1 MIRLAT
7 LAVLVGLAVPCQATD
22 LIVTRYDDPFPDGC
36 DPGDCSLREA
46 TIDANAAPGS
56 SRIVLSAGTY
66 ELTRF
71 GGGDNAG
78 AVGDLDLSGTME
90 IVGPGATMSRI
101 DATGLGTAANE
112 QMIEVFGIVTLRGIT
127 VERGVQGGIRV
138 SGGNLTLE
146 ECEVR
151 DNAFQQSSAA
161 GVHVGGG
168 GQATIHD
175 SAVIN
180 NGTGLIAIGTE
191 VVLENVTFH
200 SNNINQIFVDA
211 GGDVSCTNCTVV
223 DDGVGNP
230 EVRVIDSQVTFES
243 SIVDGLCEAA
253 GSGGVFSAGANVESP
268 GHTCSFTGTD
278 DIDDVVDSGVSVA
291 PDYFGGPTRT
301 FEISNTSPAFNRVL
315 DTNCLA
321 RDQRGVTR
329 SPQPFRDCDSG
340 AHELIDAHIPTPL
353 FADGFEQG
361 DAEAWSSATGL

>member
-7 LAVLVGLAVPCQATD
+7 LAVLVGLAVPCQAVD

-78 AVGDLDLSGTME
+78 ALGDLDLSGTME

-101 DATGLGTAANE
+101 DATGLGTSASE
-112 QMIEVFGIVTLRGIT
+112 QMIEVFGTVTLRGIT
-127 VERGVQGGIRV
+127 VEQGVEGGIRV

-168 GQATIHD
+168 GQATIRN

-180 NGTGLIAIGTE
+180 NGTGIKAIGTE
-191 VVLENVTFH
+191 VVLENVTLH
-200 SNNINQIFVDA
+200 SNNINQIFVDG
-211 GGDVSCTNCTVV
+211 GGDVSCTHCTVV

-301 FEISNTSPAFNRVL
+301 FEISNTSPAFDRV
-315 DTNCLA
+315 DDANCLV
-321 RDQRGVTR
+321 RDQRGVAR
-329 SPQPFRDCDSG
+329 SPQPLRPCDSG
-340 AHELIDAHIPTPL
+340 AYELVSALIPTPL

-361 DAEAWSSATGL
+361 DAEAWSSVVGL